1 MNKLINLK
9 AILLIMLLVNSIGS
23 WSQGNL
29 QFSQVINL
37 TPGTTY
43 TVPANKVLK
52 IESFTS
58 QSIPIY
64 NTTLQ
69 SQSCSSI
76 NGPCQCTWS
85 AQSYLNIG
93 SLSFSYQFSI
103 TSVSGYPCPATY
115 SGSVT
120 LPNIDFPI
128 WLNAGKQISIQ
139 NITGVLLTAIE
150 FNIVP

>member
-1 MNKLINLK
+1 MNKFKYVK
-9 AILLIMLLVNSIGS
+9 AIIFIMLFVNSRGS

-58 QSIPIY
+58 QSLPIY
-64 NTTLQ
+64 TTTLQ
-69 SQSCSSI
+69 SQSCAG
-76 NGPCQCTWS
+76 NNTCQCTWS

-93 SLSFSYQFSI
+93 SLSFSHQFSI
-103 TSVSGYPCPATY
+103 GGSVGPCPATN

>member
-58 QSIPIY
+58 QSLPIY
-64 NTTLQ
+64 TTTLQ
-69 SQSCSSI
+69 SQSCAP
-76 NGPCQCTWS
+76 NNTCQCTWS

-93 SLSFSYQFSI
+93 SLSFSQQLSI
-103 TSVSGYPCPATY
+103 SSSIGGPCPATN
-115 SGSVT
+115 SGIVT
-120 LPNIDFPI
+120 LPNIVFPI

-150 FNIVP
+150 FNVVP

>member
-58 QSIPIY
+58 QSLPIY
-64 NTTLQ
+64 TTTLQ
-69 SQSCSSI
+69 SQSCAG
-76 NGPCQCTWS
+76 NNTCQCTWS

-103 TSVSGYPCPATY
+103 TSTIGPCPATY

-150 FNIVP
+150 FNVVP

>member
-1 MNKLINLK
+1 MNKFKYVK
-9 AILLIMLLVNSIGS
+9 AIIFIMLFVNPRGS

-58 QSIPIY
+58 QSLPIY
-64 NTTLQ
+64 TTTLQ
-69 SQSCSSI
+69 SQSSCVG
-76 NGPCQCTWS
+76 NTCQCTWS
-85 AQSYLNIG
+85 AQPYLNIG
-93 SLSFSYQFSI
+93 SLSFSQQLSP
-103 TSVSGYPCPATY
+103 TNSVGGPCPATN
-115 SGSVT
+115 SGIVT
-120 LPNIDFPI
+120 LPNIVFPI

>member
-1 MNKLINLK
+1 MNKFKYVK
-9 AILLIMLLVNSIGS
+9 AIIFIMLFVNSRGS

-58 QSIPIY
+58 QSLPIY
-64 NTTLQ
+64 TTTLQ
-69 SQSCSSI
+69 SQSCSTI
-76 NGPCQCTWS
+76 NGPCACTWS

-93 SLSFSYQFSI
+93 SFLQVLCCLQLKEYLRLGLEEYYYFGGYALASF
-103 TSVSGYPCPATY
+103 
-115 SGSVT
+115 T
-120 LPNIDFPI
+120 LH
-128 WLNAGKQISIQ
+128 
-139 NITGVLLTAIE
+139 
-150 FNIVP
+150 

>member
-1 MNKLINLK
+1 MNKFKYVK
-9 AILLIMLLVNSIGS
+9 AIIFIMLFVNPRGS

-52 IESFTS
+52 IESITS
-58 QSIPIY
+58 QSLPIY
-64 NTTLQ
+64 TTTLQ
-69 SQSCSSI
+69 SQSCAG
-76 NGPCQCTWS
+76 NNTCQCTWS

-93 SLSFSYQFSI
+93 SLSFSHQFSI
-103 TSVSGYPCPATY
+103 GGIVGPCPATY
-115 SGSVT
+115 SGSIT
-120 LPNIDFPI
+120 LPNIVFPI

-150 FNIVP
+150 FNVVP

>member
-1 MNKLINLK
+1 MNKFKYVK
-9 AILLIMLLVNSIGS
+9 AIIFIMLVVNSRGS

-58 QSIPIY
+58 QSLPIY
-64 NTTLQ
+64 TTTLQ
-69 SQSCSSI
+69 SQSCAG
-76 NGPCQCTWS
+76 NNTCQCTWS

-93 SLSFSYQFSI
+93 SLSFSHQFSI
-103 TSVSGYPCPATY
+103 GGIVGPCPATN

>member
-1 MNKLINLK
+1 MNKFKYVK
-9 AILLIMLLVNSIGS
+9 AIIFIMLFVNSRGS

-52 IESFTS
+52 IESITS
-58 QSIPIY
+58 QSLPIY
-64 NTTLQ
+64 TTTFQ
-69 SQSCSSI
+69 SQSCSTI
-76 NGPCQCTWS
+76 NGPCACTWS

-93 SLSFSYQFSI
+93 SLSFSHQFGN
-103 TSVSGYPCPATY
+103 TSVPGYPCPATY
-115 SGSVT
+115 SGSIT
-120 LPNIDFPI
+120 LPNIVFPI

-150 FNIVP
+150 FNVVP

>member
-58 QSIPIY
+58 QSLPIY

-69 SQSCSSI
+69 SQSCSTI
-76 NGPCQCTWS
+76 NGPCACTWS

-93 SLSFSYQFSI
+93 SLSFSHQFGI
-103 TSVSGYPCPATY
+103 TSVAGYPCPATY